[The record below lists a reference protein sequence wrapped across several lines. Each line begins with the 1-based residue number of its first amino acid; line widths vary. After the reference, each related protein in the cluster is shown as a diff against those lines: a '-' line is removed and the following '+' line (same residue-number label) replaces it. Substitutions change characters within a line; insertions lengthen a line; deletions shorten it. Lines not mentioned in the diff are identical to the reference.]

1 MVTVKDRKGGH
12 RLMRLH
18 RNRTGWSAVY
28 CGIKLKIIEN
38 QFLKRINF

>member
-1 MVTVKDRKGGH
+1 MVTGKDRKGGH

-18 RNRTGWSAVY
+18 RNRTGWPAVY

-38 QFLKRINF
+38 QFLIGTV